1 MPKNSYLITGTL
13 FLLAVV
19 AFLVVYFFLQPRPK
33 DTLKLISIQT
43 KSNLSLSIPDSIT
56 KTSDTARSIF
66 EDENVDF
73 QILRINFTDD
83 PSKTGGDFC
92 SGGGVT
98 KEQLTLVGTV
108 DGKEVFRKDDAYFAE
123 RAGVYCTIMPLF
135 TKKYPDYDGIKV
147 NFTFK
152 SPDLSDL
159 EKQKY
164 SQIADQIVL
173 SLKDTAKQ

>member
-1 MPKNSYLITGTL
+1 MKKIIFILTLILLMGGILILFRRPQTTVYLTANT
-13 FLLAVV
+13 
-19 AFLVVYFFLQPRPK
+19 QQ
-33 DTLKLISIQT
+33 KLSVT
-43 KSNLSLSIPDSIT
+43 YPDSMQVDDGFIT
-56 KTSDTARSIF
+56 KIS
-66 EDENVDF
+66 NDF
-73 QILRINFTDD
+73 VKIIISRALFDID

-108 DGKEVFRKDDAYFAE
+108 DGKQIFRKDDAYFAE
-123 RAGVYCTIMPLF
+123 RAGTYCTIMPLF

-164 SQIADQIVL
+164 TQIADQIVL
-173 SLKDTAKQ
+173 SLKDTTKQ

>member
-1 MPKNSYLITGTL
+1 MSKNIYLITAVL
-13 FLLAVV
+13 LLLAISIS
-19 AFLVVYFFLQPRPK
+19 LVVYFFLRPK
-33 DTLKLISIQT
+33 NTLKFISIQT
-43 KSNLSLSIPDSIT
+43 KSDLNLSVPDSFT
-56 KTSDTARSIF
+56 KVSDTARSTF
-66 EDENVDF
+66 EDEKIDF

-98 KEQLTLVGTV
+98 KEQLTLIGIV

-123 RAGVYCTIMPLF
+123 RAGTYCTIMPLF

-152 SPDLSDL
+152 SPNLSDL

-164 SQIADQIVL
+164 TQIADQIVL
-173 SLKDTAKQ
+173 SLKDTAKK